1 MIKECYVYIYLNYW
15 YIFYQIILYICTNII
30 IKYIFFTIKKI

>member
-1 MIKECYVYIYLNYW
+1 MIKQQWSNIYLNYW